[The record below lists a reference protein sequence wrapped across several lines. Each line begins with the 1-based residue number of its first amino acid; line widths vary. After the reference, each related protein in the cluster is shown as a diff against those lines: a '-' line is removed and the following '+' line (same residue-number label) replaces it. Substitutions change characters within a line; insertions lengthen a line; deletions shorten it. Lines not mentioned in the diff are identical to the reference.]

1 MRIRVIAIV
10 GTCAV
15 GVSAC
20 GTSGGR
26 LPTQPRS
33 PSPIALSVYVNDS
46 RISVSPSSVGAGPVV
61 FTVTNQATSAE
72 ALAISRSG
80 GVTAIARTAPINPD
94 GTTQVSVN
102 FRPGVYTIKT
112 ARGGTDA
119 QLSVQSSIRSA
130 LIRIGR
136 QRPSSGNQLLQP

>member
-1 MRIRVIAIV
+1 MRIRMIAIV

-15 GVSAC
+15 GISAC

-33 PSPIALSVYVNDS
+33 PTPIALSVYVNDS
-46 RISVSPSSVGAGPVV
+46 RISVSPSAVGAGPVV
-61 FTVTNQATSAE
+61 FTVTNQASKAE
-72 ALAISRSG
+72 ALAISGSG
-80 GVTAIARTAPINPD
+80 GTAIARTAPINPE

-102 FRPGVYTIKT
+102 FTPGVYKIAL
-112 ARGGTDA
+112 ARAGTDA
-119 QLSVQSSIRSA
+119 QLSVPGSIRSA

-136 QRPSSGNQLLQP
+136 KRSSSSSVLLQP

>member
-1 MRIRVIAIV
+1 MIAIV

-15 GVSAC
+15 GISAC

-26 LPTQPRS
+26 LPTQPRA
-33 PSPIALSVYVNDS
+33 PTPIALSVYVNDS

-61 FTVTNQATSAE
+61 FTFTNQARNAE

-80 GVTAIARTAPINPD
+80 GTAAIARTAPINPE

-102 FRPGVYTIKT
+102 FKPGVYTIKT
-112 ARGGTDA
+112 ARAGTEA
-119 QLSVQSSIRSA
+119 QLSESNSIRSA

-136 QRPSSGNQLLQP
+136 KRPSSTNDLLQSP

>member
-1 MRIRVIAIV
+1 MIAIV

-15 GVSAC
+15 GISAC

-26 LPTQPRS
+26 LPTRPRS
-33 PSPIALSVYVNDS
+33 PTPIALSVYVNDS

-61 FTVTNQATSAE
+61 FTVTNQARTAE

-80 GVTAIARTAPINPD
+80 RTTAIARTAPINPD

-102 FRPGVYTIKT
+102 FRPGLYTIAT
-112 ARGGTDA
+112 ARAGTDA
-119 QLSVQSSIRSA
+119 QLSRQASIRSA
-130 LIRIGR
+130 RIRIGR
-136 QRPSSGNQLLQP
+136 ERPSSSNQLLQP